1 MLLAVVGHAGDSG
14 GGVECSLNH
23 PRTPSVLASTLK
35 LRYIVALV
43 VPSFSSSFPS
53 ISPPLVS
60 TWDHRTSVMGTTSL
74 TPSLA
79 LACAF
84 RDRSLL
90 SRKRHRH
97 RAPSFALGPPFASLS
112 RRALCSS
119 LPDYCGHGNT
129 RGGKH
134 PSVLTRLPG
143 LELPFSSPFD
153 THCLRRHPAS
163 PCGLPALTPDAGV
176 GHFGP
181 CRLFDL
187 TCYILCL
194 GSRGDGT
201 VLRFWKTLFP
211 FIYFSV
217 NRFLL
222 ISWH

>member
-84 RDRSLL
+84 RDRSCLENATAIALLPSLSALPSRPFRDEHFVRVCRIIAVTETRGEGSTLL
-90 SRKRHRH
+90 SWRGCL
-97 RAPSFALGPPFASLS
+97 ASSCLFPPLS
-112 RRALCSS
+112 
-119 LPDYCGHGNT
+119 T
-129 RGGKH
+129 RT
-134 PSVLTRLPG
+134 VC
-143 LELPFSSPFD
+143 D
-153 THCLRRHPAS
+153 DILRRPAGS
-163 PCGLPALTPDAGV
+163 LRWLQM
-176 GHFGP
+176 
-181 CRLFDL
+181 
-187 TCYILCL
+187 L
-194 GSRGDGT
+194 GSGT
-201 VLRFWKTLFP
+201 SVP
-211 FIYFSV
+211 VDFS
-217 NRFLL
+217 
-222 ISWH
+222 I